1 MKLIKIFGIL
11 LLTLFTMAGTA
22 LAADYT
28 ISSLWVNGD
37 AVAGSLHV
45 EPGQKLVVQA
55 HVKGLSGEAKD
66 VQMKAWIGG
75 YEYNLIQAETSMFR
89 VRSGVTYSKTLT
101 LELPNDLDTG
111 SNDYK
116 LHVELYDAV
125 DVVSKTFNLFVE
137 EPRHNLQIQDVILV
151 PGSNVNAG
159 DVLYVKVRVENMGYK
174 KEEDIRV
181 EVSIPELSVMAKTYI
196 DELSPRNDDENSQS
210 SNTLYLRVPEDAK
223 SGSYEMNVKLVY
235 DKGYTT
241 LQETRLVYVD
251 GVSDA
256 NSEAN
261 ALVSVETGKTE
272 LTVGQEETYQ
282 VLVANMGKTT
292 SVYTVQVIGAGWA
305 DVKAEPTMMSVTK
318 SSTGEFLLNVT
329 PKLEG
334 EHQFTVRVMEGDAV
348 ALEKNISVSVQKASK
363 SGNLKAFWLVGILV
377 LVVIVALVIVSQV
390 QGDKVTDNDYDNGY
404 YQEQKF

>member
-1 MKLIKIFGIL
+1 M
-11 LLTLFTMAGTA
+11 
-22 LAADYT
+22 
-28 ISSLWVNGD
+28 
-37 AVAGSLHV
+37 
-45 EPGQKLVVQA
+45 
-55 HVKGLSGEAKD
+55 
-66 VQMKAWIGG
+66 
-75 YEYNLIQAETSMFR
+75 
-89 VRSGVTYSKTLT
+89 
-101 LELPNDLDTG
+101 
-111 SNDYK
+111 
-116 LHVELYDAV
+116 
-125 DVVSKTFNLFVE
+125 
-137 EPRHNLQIQDVILV
+137 
-151 PGSNVNAG
+151 
-159 DVLYVKVRVENMGYK
+159 
-174 KEEDIRV
+174 
-181 EVSIPELSVMAKTYI
+181 
-196 DELSPRNDDENSQS
+196 
-210 SNTLYLRVPEDAK
+210 
-223 SGSYEMNVKLVY
+223 
-235 DKGYTT
+235 
-241 LQETRLVYVD
+241 YVD